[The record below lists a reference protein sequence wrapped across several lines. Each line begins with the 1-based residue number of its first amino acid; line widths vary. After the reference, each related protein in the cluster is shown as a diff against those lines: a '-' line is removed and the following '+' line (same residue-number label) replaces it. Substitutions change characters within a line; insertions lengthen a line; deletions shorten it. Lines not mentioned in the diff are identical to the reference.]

1 MDPREFIPG
10 GPPQY
15 LARSVMAS
23 FADPRAAQAAARE
36 LREQGYTVDVVQ
48 VSGAPVDR
56 SDLRQ
61 PRDEA
66 FPRTLLEEP
75 AANAVASQESDDAG
89 LRSAAATPAGRL
101 GRAVWRVTV
110 PVADDDMRRR
120 VEDVVR
126 RHGGEV

>member
-1 MDPREFIPG
+1 
-10 GPPQY
+10 
-15 LARSVMAS
+15 MAS

-101 GRAVWRVTV
+101 GRAVWRITV